1 MNNNIHVHE
10 NDARA
15 TMCSTRLLLNFLKCE
30 EKFNL
35 YLKNEK

>member
-1 MNNNIHVHE
+1 MNNNIHVRE
-10 NDARA
+10 NDARE
-15 TMCSTRLLLNFLKCE
+15 TMRSTLLLLNFLKCE